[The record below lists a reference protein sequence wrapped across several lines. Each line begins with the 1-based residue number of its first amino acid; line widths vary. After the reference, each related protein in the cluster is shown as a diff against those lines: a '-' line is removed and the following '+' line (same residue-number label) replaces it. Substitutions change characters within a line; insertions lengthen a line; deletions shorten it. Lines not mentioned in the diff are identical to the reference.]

1 MGVSYFNEKQECGE
15 QPRHVISAHLY
26 IFYAKSAKKPS
37 HFVLLQNNKIPNPKR
52 NIWKTKPGAC
62 FINETNVF
70 SSSSTDE

>member
-52 NIWKTKPGAC
+52 NI
-62 FINETNVF
+62 
-70 SSSSTDE
+70 